1 MDGFTDEQLEN
12 LSEEERAALE
22 EEEEG
27 EESPRSN
34 EGEAGEA
41 EEPEEDG
48 EETDQS
54 GTGAADG
61 EKEGD
66 DNDDDQREEDQKEEP
81 SAPPVDPIFK
91 LNPGAD
97 GKTIEELSAEL
108 NKLDE
113 QFEEGDISLKD
124 YNAQRDALN
133 QAKFRLEMYEDI
145 NRQVAVQTV
154 ENNWK
159 AAQRE
164 FYSENRD
171 YIENSILNAAYVHAV
186 NSLLATD
193 EGKAMSDRQVL
204 LKAKEA
210 VEESLGMKKG
220 EGGKDDQGD
229 AGKAALAAAKKKE
242 AGKGRDGISL
252 RDMPKSQEDES
263 GDRFDALDRLEGEA
277 FEVAIGKLSDSEREA
292 YARRG

>member
-34 EGEAGEA
+34 EGEA

-61 EKEGD
+61 EKEGA

-164 FYSENRD
+164 FFSENRD

-204 LKAKEA
+204 LKAKET

-242 AGKGRDGISL
+242 AGKGRDGMSL

-263 GDRFDALDRLEGEA
+263 GDRFDALDRLEGEE
-277 FEVAIGKLSDSEREA
+277 FENAIAKLSDSEREA